1 MEVAPQAAEGAQGT
15 HEPEPKKRDTLY
27 IQVLVCIVLGAALGA
42 LFPAWGVA
50 VKPLGELFVKLV
62 KMLIAPLVFV
72 TVSLGIAGMQDIKR
86 VGRVGF
92 KAILYFE
99 IMTTIALLLGLFVV
113 HLVAPGTGI
122 HAKADALDTTA
133 LQKITG
139 PPAAPKGF
147 VDHLLDIVP
156 DSVMGPFAKGEILP
170 VLFLAIITGIAISQ
184 LGPKKEPLTRALT
197 VAADLLFKLVSIIM
211 RFAPLGAFGAMAFT
225 VGKYGLSS
233 LGNLAKLMGAFYATS
248 LIFVLVVLGA
258 VCKVLGL
265 SIIRLIVY
273 LKEELL
279 IVLGTSSSES
289 ALPRLMAKLEH
300 MGASPQ
306 VVRLVVPTGYSFNL
320 DGTCIYLTMAA
331 VFVGQALD
339 VPMSLRDEVSLLLV
353 LLITSKGAA
362 AVSGGGFVTLA
373 ATLQTTAT
381 IPVGG
386 ITLLLG
392 VDRFMSEARAL
403 TNMMGNA
410 VATLAVARWEGAL
423 DRERAKEVLGL
434 KR

>member
-1 MEVAPQAAEGAQGT
+1 MEAPEAIEGSNAAGAQG
-15 HEPEPKKRDTLY
+15 PKKRDTLY

-72 TVSLGIAGMQDIKR
+72 TVSLGIAGMQDVKR

-99 IMTTIALLLGLFVV
+99 VMTSIALLLGLAVV

-122 HAKADALDTTA
+122 HAKPESLDTQA

-139 PPAAPKGF
+139 PQAPKGF
-147 VDHLLDIVP
+147 VDHLMDIVP
-156 DSVMGPFAKGEILP
+156 DSVIGPFAKGEILP
-170 VLFLAIITGIAISQ
+170 VLFMAILTGIAVSL
-184 LGPKKEPLTRALT
+184 LGPKKEPLTRGLT
-197 VAADLLFKLVSIIM
+197 VAADLLFKLVSLVM
-211 RFAPLGAFGAMAFT
+211 RVAPIGAFGAMAFT

-248 LIFVLVVLGA
+248 LIFVIVVLGA

-265 SIIRLIVY
+265 SIFRLIVY

-320 DGTCIYLTMAA
+320 DGTCIYLTMAS

-339 VPMSLRDEVSLLLV
+339 VQLSLRDEISLLLV

-373 ATLQTTAT
+373 ATLQTTVT
-381 IPVGG
+381 IPVAG

-423 DRERAKEVLGL
+423 DRDRAKQVLGY
-434 KR
+434 KS